1 MSKSREQKNTLE
13 TSNLNSEKERE
24 NQKLIV
30 TISNQDTLD
39 QEQFTFVQNY
49 STLEKEKQGME
60 ALIEAVWNLST
71 DDSELVN
78 NGRTTLHGI

>member
-49 STLEKEKQGME
+49 SKLEKEKQGME
-60 ALIEAVWNLST
+60 ALIEAVWNLNT
-71 DDSELVN
+71 DDSEPVN